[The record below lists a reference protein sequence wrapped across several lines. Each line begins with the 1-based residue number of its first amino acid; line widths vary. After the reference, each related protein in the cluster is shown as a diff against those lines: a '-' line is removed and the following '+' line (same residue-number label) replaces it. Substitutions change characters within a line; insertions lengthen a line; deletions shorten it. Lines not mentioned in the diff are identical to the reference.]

1 MNLASL
7 DQDLGVLWVGLL
19 RHLWQST
26 LIVLP
31 LFLVARALRSA
42 PARWSHRLWIAA
54 LAKLFIPLALLGP
67 WVLGLIQRFAAHR
80 APLMP
85 IASSLG
91 YRVFITV
98 IGVEGGGATP
108 AADRIPAPSWI
119 LGTALYLAI
128 ATWLLVRLG
137 VDVTAAWRLG
147 RDGLPLGCD
156 SPSRLQDAA
165 AMAGVPIDRI
175 VVTTSSVIPAVV
187 GTFQPRIVIPQ
198 RLIGTLQAD
207 ELQAVLLHED
217 MHRRHFDPAMALL
230 QRTVSALLFFF
241 PLIPFIQRR
250 LLEAAELRCDEGALH
265 AGAEP
270 GAYVRALARTIG
282 GGLDPSPT
290 FAAFGDGSPSLVARR
305 IERLGEPMRTKT
317 MTKHRIAIALAVAIL
332 AAGVLLPVGPAGF
345 LAGAATASDVPYT
358 IVKQWNIEPID
369 VQNGGYGRI
378 IVVDPALRNEKGLR
392 TLAEQLQRVTAGDR
406 NAAVY
411 VYDDSAAA
419 MLWKDAGNEHLDK
432 ADATLHDA
440 HMIAIYSRSERHGR
454 HSVEL
459 FLQGAGG
466 PHKEIALPGD
476 SPYGALDRLENID
489 RRVTLHI
496 EHASAAKA
504 LEAIAAAADV
514 HLSMEGSA
522 ESSLVTLKLDDAT
535 VRRVLEAIASQTH
548 AHYEVID
555 SKSLFVML
563 PSGLLFPPGVTPPQ
577 IQTKVEPIY
586 PKDAIAARAEGGVY
600 LQVAIREDG
609 TVGEIEVRQ
618 HADGWASLD
627 DAAVKA
633 VSQWTYS
640 PAMQDGRPVKVV
652 CVVLVEFRL
661 DAEHSKE

>member
-31 LFLVARALRSA
+31 LFLVARALNGA

-54 LAKLFIPLALLGP
+54 FAKLFIPLALLGP
-67 WVLGLIQRFAAHR
+67 WVGGLIQRFAAHR
-80 APLMP
+80 APLLP

-98 IGVEGGGATP
+98 IGVESAGGTP
-108 AADRIPAPSWI
+108 ATDRIPAPSWI
-119 LGTALYLAI
+119 LGTAFYLAI

-137 VDVTAAWRLG
+137 RDVSAAWRLG
-147 RDGLPLGCD
+147 RDGRPLGCD

-165 AMAGVPIDRI
+165 ALAGVPIDRI

-198 RLIGTLQAD
+198 RLIGTLQID

-250 LLEAAELRCDEGALH
+250 LLEATELRCDEGALQ

-305 IERLGEPMRTKT
+305 IERLGEPARTKT

-345 LAGAATASDVPYT
+345 PAGAAPASDVPY
-358 IVKQWNIEPID
+358 IVVKQWNAEPID
-369 VQNGGYGRI
+369 VPDGGYGRV

-392 TLAEQLQRVTAGDR
+392 TLAEQLQRDTAGDR

-411 VYDDSAAA
+411 VYDDSTAA
-419 MLWKDAGNEHLDK
+419 MMWKDAGNESLSE
-432 ADATLHDA
+432 ADAKLHDA
-440 HMIAIYSRSERHGR
+440 HMIATYERFERHGR
-454 HSVEL
+454 HSIEL
-459 FLQGAGG
+459 FLQGVSG
-466 PHKEIALPGD
+466 PHTKIALPGD

-489 RRVTLHI
+489 RRVTLHM
-496 EHASAAKA
+496 EHAPATKA

-514 HLSMEGSA
+514 HLSMDGSA
-522 ESSLVTLKLDDAT
+522 ESSLVTLELDDAT
-535 VRRVLEAIASQTH
+535 VRQVLAAIASQTA

-555 SKSLFVML
+555 SNKLLVML

-577 IQTKVEPIY
+577 IQTKVDPIY
-586 PKDAIAARAEGGVY
+586 PKDARAARAEGRV
-600 LQVAIREDG
+600 LIQATIREDG
-609 TVGEIEVRQ
+609 TVGEVKVLR

-640 PAMQDGRPVKVV
+640 PAMQDGRPVEVV
-652 CVVLVEFRL
+652 YAVRVDFRL
-661 DAEHSKE
+661 E